1 MKEIGFNNAAVM
13 AEGVEMAK
21 KFGHEIMDE
30 ATGSKPAI
38 LAAAIILSTFCEST
52 GATEEQM
59 IDILRSVHQLTVE
72 FSSKG
77 CMQ

>member
-1 MKEIGFNNAAVM
+1 MKEIGFNNAAVLE
-13 AEGVEMAK
+13 EGVAMAR
-21 KFGHEIMDE
+21 KFGHAIMDE

-38 LAAAIILSTFCEST
+38 LAAAIMLSTFCEST

-59 IDILRSVHQLTVE
+59 IDILKSVHELTVE
-72 FSSKG
+72 FSGKG